1 MPDATE
7 RIGTGS
13 SELNRAEEL
22 RQAQA
27 RLLNR
32 PLISIRLR
40 FIASLAVGFFMC
52 CAFALDSL
60 MLLGSLREGIVVLG
74 TLSEISDRLRAAQV
88 SKEDLLSGRQ
98 DLREAGINLYAAEEA
113 LNTGGPVRSPE
124 VSSASLSDL
133 SGAIA
138 RQRARMVEWEA
149 LRAREVAGAEG
160 NAALAAALDG
170 AGSDLSL
177 RVEAMAR
184 SVRAGLVHKL
194 SLSKNVPFIMLG
206 VILALFAVVAYL
218 HARALQDPIRRFQ
231 AYAGRIAQS
240 DFTLIRPSRSYRDE
254 FTDLALALNQMLAD
268 LRATQQRCVEAGKLA
283 AIGTITSGIAHE
295 INNPLNNISLTT
307 EALMEDFKTMSD
319 EKKWNFLQD
328 IYFETERASEIV
340 KSLLDFTRTQ
350 TIERVPLDVGGVILS
365 TQRLLQNEMVLNN
378 VAFECDLPPDL
389 PQVKGAANQLRQVF
403 LNLFINA
410 IHAMPGGGTLRVTAN
425 LHEEDRVCVE
435 VRDGGV
441 GISPEVLPHVFD
453 PFFTTKEPGKGTGLG
468 LSVSL
473 SIIKRHGG
481 DIQVESVP
489 GKGTTFHICLPRADG
504 T

>member
-1 MPDATE
+1 MPAAKE
-7 RIGTGS
+7 KIGTGS
-13 SELNRAEEL
+13 SDFHRAEEL
-22 RQAQA
+22 RQAQG
-27 RLLNR
+27 RLLDR

-40 FIASLAVGFFMC
+40 FMASLAVCFFMC
-52 CAFALDSL
+52 CAFTLDTL
-60 MLLGSLREGIVVLG
+60 MLLGSVREGLVALG

-88 SKEDLLSGRQ
+88 SKEALLSGGR
-98 DLREAGINLYAAEEA
+98 DLGEAGMNLYAVEA
-113 LNTGGPVRSPE
+113 LLNTEGAAMSPE
-124 VSSASLSDL
+124 ISSEALSAL

-138 RQRARMVEWEA
+138 RQRARILEWES
-149 LRAREVAGAEG
+149 LRARGLAGAEAG
-160 NAALAAALDG
+160 AALATALDG
-170 AGSDLSL
+170 TGSNLSS
-177 RVEAMAR
+177 RAEALAR
-184 SVRAGLVHKL
+184 PVRAGLIRKL
-194 SLSKNVPFIMLG
+194 SLSENGPFIMLG

-231 AYAGRIAQS
+231 GYAGRIAKN
-240 DFTLIRPSRSYRDE
+240 DFTLIGPSRSYRDE

-268 LRATQQRCVEAGKLA
+268 LQAAQQRVVEAGKLA

-295 INNPLNNISLTT
+295 LNNPLNNISLTT
-307 EALMEDFKTMSD
+307 EALMGDFKTLSD

-340 KSLLDFTRTQ
+340 KSLLDFTRTE
-350 TIERVPLDVGGVILS
+350 TIEQVPLDVGGVILS

-378 VAFECDLPPDL
+378 VAFECELPPDL
-389 PQVKGAANQLRQVF
+389 PQVKGAVNQLRQVF

-410 IHAMPGGGTLRVTAN
+410 IQAMPSGGTLSVKASP
-425 LHEEDRVCVE
+425 HEEGRVCVE
-435 VRDGGV
+435 VQDEGA
-441 GISPEVLPHVFD
+441 GIPPEVLPHVFD

-481 DIQVESVP
+481 NIQVESGP
-489 GKGTTFHICLPRADG
+489 GKGTTFHVCLPRADG